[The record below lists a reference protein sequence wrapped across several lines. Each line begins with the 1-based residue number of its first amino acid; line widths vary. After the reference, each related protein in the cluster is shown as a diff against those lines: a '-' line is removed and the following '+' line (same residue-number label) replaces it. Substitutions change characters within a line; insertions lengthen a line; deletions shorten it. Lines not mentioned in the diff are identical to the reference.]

1 VKQQIMPFKK
11 NEIAQMAAVVA
22 GILVIG
28 LAIVFAEKE
37 LDPSQQQKPAVPT
50 PQEIVRGVNDTCNLI
65 VGDATKVHIA
75 CNLNWPV
82 YGHIDYPGERR
93 IKFMT
98 TDKILFVEVLMPA
111 VFRKPTS
118 GLECG
123 QIAFGH
129 RKEMSLCKN
138 PVYLHNNRPC
148 NGLGW
153 NATDKQIDNLILFH
167 WTARDMIKVDDNNT
181 QGVATWEVYVTCET

>member
-1 VKQQIMPFKK
+1 MPFKK
-11 NEIAQMAAVVA
+11 HEITQMAAVMA
-22 GILVIG
+22 GILVVG

-37 LDPSQQQKPAVPT
+37 LDHNTQQPPMPT
-50 PQEIVRGVNDTCNLI
+50 PQEIVRRVNDTCNLI
-65 VGDATKVHIA
+65 LNEDATARVHIA

-82 YGHIDYPGERR
+82 NGHIDYPGERR
-93 IKFMT
+93 IKFVT
-98 TDKILFVEVLMPA
+98 TNEKILFVEVLMPA

-138 PVYLHNNRPC
+138 PVYLYNNRPC

-167 WTARDMIKVDDNNT
+167 WTARDMIKVDDNT
-181 QGVATWEVYVTCET
+181 QGVATWEVYVTCDA